1 MTAICSD
8 NNDYR
13 KIITNKVIRETLDKL
28 FNYYDLGPNNSI
40 QSILSFVFLRT
51 RTRRNRN
58 KELISQYN
66 LVLKMTYPDLY
77 DGFKL

>member
-1 MTAICSD
+1 MTAIYSD

-51 RTRRNRN
+51 KTRRNRN